1 MKLALLIATFLVAIS
16 NAQNVTQAWPTTLF
30 ANEGNKVLNLGDA
43 AGLTGL
49 ELNVWML
56 PTRANNND

>member
-1 MKLALLIATFLVAIS
+1 MVTIS
-16 NAQNVTQAWPTTLF
+16 SAQNVTQAWPTTLF
-30 ANEGNKVLNLGDA
+30 AKDGNKVLDLGDA

-56 PTRANNND
+56 PSRANTND